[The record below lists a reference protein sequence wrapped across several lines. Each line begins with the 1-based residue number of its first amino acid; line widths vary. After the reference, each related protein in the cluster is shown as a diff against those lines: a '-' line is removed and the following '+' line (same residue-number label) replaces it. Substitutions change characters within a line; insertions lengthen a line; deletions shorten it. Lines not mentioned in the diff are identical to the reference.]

1 MQYVEKILQ
10 YMILY
15 NLSLNIAITVINV
28 FAISILDIQ
37 YYYTLKSIDVSIQN
51 NESIDHS
58 TIFGTTIVL
67 LSFKMIKYK
76 KNTDVLQYINL
87 IY

>member
-37 YYYTLKSIDVSIQN
+37 YYYRPKLIQLSIQN
-51 NESIDHS
+51 DDGFDSG
-58 TIFGTTIVL
+58 TIFGTVRIL
-67 LSFKMIKYK
+67 LRIKL
-76 KNTDVLQYINL
+76 T
-87 IY
+87 

>member
-58 TIFGTTIVL
+58 TIFGTTRVL

-76 KNTDVLQYINL
+76 KNTDVLQYINF